1 MTIRQRVEVLA
12 RCGGVSVEEGSS
24 DPVPE
29 VLERVRPPR
38 QFPAK
43 YKAEILAGY
52 ERAGSARA
60 PRSRCLRHSEISDV
74 YKPSRRN
81 SAPLPSLSSRSY
93 SARISALY
101 FARN

>member
-24 DPVPE
+24 DPVRE

-52 ERAGSARA
+52 ERAGR
-60 PRSRCLRHSEISDV
+60 DG
-74 YKPSRRN
+74 KG
-81 SAPLPSLSSRSY
+81 
-93 SARISALY
+93 ALLV
-101 FARN
+101 REGL